1 MGQDNSALGPL
12 FVIRAADYRANLQ
25 FCCDHYRSVSEV
37 CRRLKIN
44 RQQFN
49 RYLAGTTTP
58 SRHNHR
64 RISDFFGL
72 EESELFAA
80 HDVFAAS
87 FRKHASSPAAT
98 DVGDRTAELLQAIA
112 GPANQAS
119 NEYCGFYFK
128 YFRSFL
134 GDGRIK
140 RELVRWAVEGGTIV
154 SSVKQR
160 YLGEHEEDKTSIRFL
175 TFRGFVGTV
184 GDRLL
189 TIDAQRGGG
198 GETSTM
204 ILYPKVR
211 VLARLHGITIGV
223 SHGPARSIAAA
234 RVVMEF
240 LGKEIDIRSSLGRLG
255 TFAADDPSIPP
266 SIKRAVENGVGT
278 DEALFL
284 ARV

>member
-1 MGQDNSALGPL
+1 MGQDDSTLGPP
-12 FVIRAADYRANLQ
+12 FIIRATDYRANLQ

-49 RYLAGTTTP
+49 RYLAGTATP
-58 SRHNHR
+58 SRHNHK

-72 EESELFAA
+72 EESELFAT

-87 FRKHASSPAAT
+87 FRKHASSPVAT
-98 DVGDRTAELLQAIA
+98 NAGDRTAGLLGAIA
-112 GPANQAS
+112 GPASQVLS
-119 NEYCGFYFK
+119 EYCGFYFK
-128 YFRSFL
+128 YFHSFL

-140 RELVRWAVEGGTIV
+140 RELVRWAVEDETII

-160 YLGEHEEDKTSIRFL
+160 YLGEHEEDETSIRFL

-189 TIDAQRGGG
+189 TIDAQRDGG

-211 VLARLHGITIGV
+211 VLARLHGVMIGV

-266 SIKRAVENGVGT
+266 SIKRAIENDVGAH
-278 DEALFL
+278 EALFL